1 MTRVISY
8 NVNGVRAALNK
19 DLDQWM
25 KACKP
30 DVLCLQE
37 IKANQDQIDEK
48 RFEDLGYSCFW
59 YSAQKKGYSGTAI
72 LTKEKPNHVE
82 YGMGNPL
89 YDDEGRII
97 RADYNDFSLMSVYM
111 PSGSSGDL
119 RQEFKIQ
126 FLKDFYDYISEL
138 KKEFP
143 KLLIVGDYNICHHAI
158 DIHNPLRN
166 KKTSGFLPEER
177 QWLSDFIDLGFID
190 TFRFFNEE
198 PHQYSWWSYRA
209 GARAKNLGWRI
220 DYQMATQELESHLK
234 RADIL
239 SKAVHSDHCPI
250 LLDLEF

>member
-8 NVNGVRAALNK
+8 NINGIRAALNK
-19 DLDQWM
+19 GLDQWM
-25 KACKP
+25 KVSRP
-30 DVLCLQE
+30 DILCLQE
-37 IKANQDQIDEK
+37 IKANEDQIDVQ
-48 RFEDLGYSCFW
+48 RFSDLGFDCFW

-72 LTKEKPNHVE
+72 LTKDKPNHVE
-82 YGMGNPL
+82 YGMGNSL
-89 YDDEGRII
+89 YDDEGRVI
-97 RADYNDFSLMSVYM
+97 RADYDNFSVISVYM

-126 FLKDFYDYISEL
+126 FLKDFYKYISEL
-138 KKEFP
+138 KLKYP
-143 KLLIVGDYNICHHAI
+143 KLLIVGDYNICHKAI

-177 QWLSDFIDLGFID
+177 KWLTQFIDLGFID
-190 TFRFFNEE
+190 TFRKFNQD
-198 PHQYSWWSYRA
+198 PHHYTWWSYRS

-220 DYQMATQELESHLK
+220 DYQMASLELEPHVK

-250 LLDLEF
+250 LLDLDF

>member
-8 NVNGVRAALNK
+8 NVNGIRAALKK
-19 DLDQWM
+19 DLVKWINVS
-25 KACKP
+25 KP
-30 DVLCLQE
+30 DILCLQE
-37 IKANQDQIDEK
+37 IKANEDQIDVEI
-48 RFEDLGYSCFW
+48 FNELGYSCFW

-72 LTKEKPNHVE
+72 LTKEKPKHIE
-82 YGMGNPL
+82 YGMGNSL
-89 YDDEGRII
+89 YDDEGRVI
-97 RADYNDFSLMSVYM
+97 RADFDEFSVISVYM

-119 RQEFKIQ
+119 RQEFKMQ
-126 FLKDFYDYISEL
+126 FLKDFYDYIIEL

-143 KLLIVGDYNICHHAI
+143 KLLIVGDYNICHQAI
-158 DIHNPLRN
+158 DIHNPQRN
-166 KKTSGFLPEER
+166 QKTSGFLPEER
-177 QWLSDFIDLGFID
+177 QWLTEFMDLGFID
-190 TFRFFNEE
+190 SFRNFNQE

-220 DYQMATQELESHLK
+220 DYQMASEALKPYLK

>member
-8 NVNGVRAALNK
+8 NINGIRAALNK

-25 KACKP
+25 KVSRP
-30 DVLCLQE
+30 DILCLQE
-37 IKANQDQIDEK
+37 IKANEDQIDVQ
-48 RFEDLGYSCFW
+48 RFSDLGFDCLW

-72 LTKEKPNHVE
+72 LTKDIPNHVE
-82 YGMGNPL
+82 YGMGNSL
-89 YDDEGRII
+89 YDDEGRVI
-97 RADYNDFSLMSVYM
+97 RADYDNFSVISVYM

-119 RQEFKIQ
+119 RQDFKIQ
-126 FLKDFYDYISEL
+126 FLKDFYKYISEL
-138 KKEFP
+138 KLKYP
-143 KLLIVGDYNICHHAI
+143 KLLIVGDYNICHKAI

-177 QWLSDFIDLGFID
+177 EWLTQFIDLGFID
-190 TFRFFNEE
+190 TFRKFNQD
-198 PHQYSWWSYRA
+198 PHHYTWWSYRA

-220 DYQMATQELESHLK
+220 DYQMASLELEPHLK

-250 LLDLEF
+250 LLDLDF